1 MKIVFIPTKY
11 TGKVELDKLELDK
24 LPKKIGIVTTAQFLD
39 KSKYIIKYLE
49 KNQKEVFI
57 DKDKQKNKGQIL
69 GCDVSAAIKIQDK
82 VDAFL
87 YIGSGSFHPI
97 GLALRTN
104 KDVFQFNPATNVFS
118 KLDNKE
124 IEQYKKIKKAKYVK
138 FLHSDSIGIL
148 VSTKPGQ
155 SSYKKAVEI
164 KKKLENKGK
173 KCFIFAF
180 DTLDA
185 NEMKNFPFIDFWIN
199 TACPRIADDEDKK
212 NVVDMSELDL

>member
-87 YIGSGSFHPI
+87 YIGSGRFHPI
-97 GLALRTN
+97 GVALKTN
-104 KDVFQFNPATNVFS
+104 KDVFCFNPTTNIFS
-118 KLDNKE
+118 KLYEKE
-124 IEQYKKIKKAKYVK
+124 IEKY
-138 FLHSDSIGIL
+138 
-148 VSTKPGQ
+148 
-155 SSYKKAVEI
+155 
-164 KKKLENKGK
+164 
-173 KCFIFAF
+173 
-180 DTLDA
+180 
-185 NEMKNFPFIDFWIN
+185 
-199 TACPRIADDEDKK
+199 
-212 NVVDMSELDL
+212 